1 MNEVD
6 NTTGCIF
13 LSLSSIT
20 DKKLVADLLGKN
32 YSILSKDHDVVD
44 ENIDLIVV
52 DFPELNRLYDRIN
65 YAKKKTGINYL
76 PVMVM
81 IANHRSGSDKM
92 WNIADD
98 VVEMPVG
105 KKNLLTRI
113 NGLIKIRN
121 FSRQAQEKQRK
132 LEQKNRQ
139 LQLYY
144 NAIDATTSGLVIADP
159 SKEDMPIIFCNNA
172 FTVLTGYSESEVIGR
187 NCRFLQGDDRDQP
200 ARAVIRNAIER
211 KETCKVI
218 LRNYRKDGSLFWNE
232 LKISPIFSDNGEVEY
247 FVGIQNDITELI
259 NTQKALK
266 SSKDQWE
273 GIVSQSPNLILVSI
287 DGVIQFVNE
296 VGAHLQGFDHP
307 DEAIGKSIYDLH
319 PESEFGILKNRLK
332 KLNKGVQ
339 TPPMVYTMVDNKG
352 NTRYVKVQSIPIT
365 YNGQKAAQTVGVDVT
380 QLKESEIELTAL
392 LKQKE
397 VLLQEIHH
405 RVKNNLAIISSLIEL
420 QTASIDNEEA
430 ISYLQDTQMRIISI
444 AKVHEMLY
452 RQESLHELEFDR
464 YIEQLVEKI
473 ESTVVLK
480 EQDINIDVEMHD
492 VKLSLDQAISCGLLL
507 NELITNSIQH
517 GFDEDETIKI
527 NISAKEEDGRITIRY
542 RDYGKGM
549 SETPDLATSGNFGSM
564 IIMILIKQLNADYT
578 LEARGGMQMTFS
590 FKRAEY
596 RGPSTK
602 FS

>member
-6 NTTGCIF
+6 KSTGAIF

-20 DKKLVADLLGKN
+20 DEKLVADLLGKS
-32 YSILSKDHDVVD
+32 YSILSKDHDILD
-44 ENIDLIVV
+44 ESIDLVVV
-52 DFPELNRLYDRIN
+52 DFPELNRMYDRIN
-65 YAKKKTGINYL
+65 NAKKQTGDNYL

-81 IANHRSGSDKM
+81 IAKHRSGSDKM

-121 FSRQAQEKQRK
+121 YSRQAQEKQRK

-144 NAIDATTSGLVIADP
+144 NAIDASTSGIVIADP
-159 SKEDMPIIFCNNA
+159 SQEDLPIIFCNKA
-172 FTVLTGYSESEVIGR
+172 FTELTGYSESEVIGR
-187 NCRFLQGDDRDQP
+187 NCRFLQEDDRDQP
-200 ARAVIRNAIER
+200 AREVVRNAIE
-211 KETCKVI
+211 KKVSCKVI

-232 LKISPIFSDNGEVEY
+232 LKISPINSDQGELEY
-247 FVGIQNDITELI
+247 FVGVQNDVTELI
-259 NTQKALK
+259 KTQRALK

-273 GIVSQSPNLILVSI
+273 GIVSQSPNLIQVSI

-307 DEAIGKSIYDLH
+307 DEAVGKSIYELYPDSQFEVLN
-319 PESEFGILKNRLK
+319 NRLK
-332 KLNKGVQ
+332 KLNKGQQ
-339 TPPMVYTMVDNKG
+339 TPPRVYTMVDNNG

-365 YNGQKAAQTVGVDVT
+365 YNGQEAAQTVGVDVT
-380 QLKESEIELTAL
+380 QLKESEMELTTL

-397 VLLQEIHH
+397 VLLQEVHH
-405 RVKNNLAIISSLIEL
+405 RVKNNFAIISSLIEL

-430 ISYLQDTQMRIISI
+430 VSYLHDTQMRIISI

-452 RQESLHELEFDR
+452 RQESIHELEFDR
-464 YIEQLVEKI
+464 YIEQLAEKI

-480 EQDINIDVEMHD
+480 EQKINIGVDMHA
-492 VKLSLDQAISCGLLL
+492 VTLSLDQAIPCGLLL

-517 GFDEDETIKI
+517 GFDEGETIKI
-527 NISAKEEDGRITIRY
+527 RISATEEDGLITIKY
-542 RDYGKGM
+542 RDFGKGM
-549 SETPDLATSGNFGSM
+549 SETPDLEISGNFGSM
-564 IIMILIKQLNADYT
+564 IILILLKQLNADYSID
-578 LEARGGMQMTFS
+578 AKGGMQMTFN
-590 FKRAEY
+590 FTRAEY
-596 RGPSTK
+596 RGPSKK